1 MTAKL
6 FYHQKSCRLCKNTNL
21 SRALELEPTPAGN
34 NFLTEKEK
42 IENNEPIFP
51 LELFFCND
59 CFHIQLGHI
68 VEPKHLF
75 KNYHFVSGTSQ
86 VNVNHFHNYAEDIIS
101 KFNLKKDSFIIDI
114 GSNDGTC
121 LEAFKQR
128 GMRVLGVDPAD
139 NIAEI
144 AIANGIPTIPDFF
157 TKELASSIQKEYGL
171 KIY

>member
-101 KFNLKKDSFIIDI
+101 KFNLKKDSLVREINDFDKIISFI
-114 GSNDGTC
+114 
-121 LEAFKQR
+121 FKYK
-128 GMRVLGVDPAD
+128 
-139 NIAEI
+139 I
-144 AIANGIPTIPDFF
+144 FF
-157 TKELASSIQKEYGL
+157 ILSLIILISVIFIL
-171 KIY
+171 SL

>member
-21 SRALELEPTPAGN
+21 SKALELEPTPAGN

-86 VNVNHFHNYAEDIIS
+86 VNVNHFDKYAEDIIS
-101 KFNLKKDSFIIDI
+101 KFNLKKDSFVSGNPAMNHNARLKQII
-114 GSNDGTC
+114 
-121 LEAFKQR
+121 AFKK
-128 GMRVLGVDPAD
+128 LP
-139 NIAEI
+139 EI
-144 AIANGIPTIPDFF
+144 IKNLTND
-157 TKELASSIQKEYGL
+157 
-171 KIY
+171 